1 MTATGA
7 VGDLLGELGRM
18 YQDSQYLVQP
28 SESLALVGENN
39 SGKSTII
46 KLLADVYEAFAGSVR
61 IAGIGLRT
69 LDRGSY
75 YSLLHNGISVLRLF
89 RLQES
94 VVENVALDPETGEVM
109 PSVRAGNRP
118 RSTSWAARSCREDS
132 GKAW

>member
-1 MTATGA
+1 M
-7 VGDLLGELGRM
+7 
-18 YQDSQYLVQP
+18 
-28 SESLALVGENN
+28 GENN

-89 RLQES
+89 FDCR
-94 VVENVALDPETGEVM
+94 NPWWRTWHWTPKPG
-109 PSVRAGNRP
+109 
-118 RSTSWAARSCREDS
+118 RSCR
-132 GKAW
+132 A